1 MIEKQTHVCNNVKG
15 VIWKCTFVLQLWNET
30 YLHFHK
36 VDPKQT
42 YYLSMEY
49 LQGRALT
56 NAIGNLD
63 LKGPYADALRKLGYE
78 LEEIAEQVLWDTD
91 KFFLISPLELF
102 ELLCFG
108 NSRRKMQLWEMVVWG
123 DSPRAS
129 WIPWPPSTC
138 LLGVMVWGTDMACL
152 SNLSQRKAKKRS
164 LRTGLR

>member
-1 MIEKQTHVCNNVKG
+1 M
-15 VIWKCTFVLQLWNET
+15 QLWNET

-78 LEEIAEQVLWDTD
+78 LEEIAEQVL
-91 KFFLISPLELF
+91 
-102 ELLCFG
+102 
-108 NSRRKMQLWEMVVWG
+108 
-123 DSPRAS
+123 
-129 WIPWPPSTC
+129 
-138 LLGVMVWGTDMACL
+138 
-152 SNLSQRKAKKRS
+152 
-164 LRTGLR
+164 